1 MREYVEQLAGG
12 VGNEEASHTPRLVDQ
27 IMDDLASDLFRTTI
41 DLVHIIHLDRQIGH
55 GRTRTPFAHDADL
68 GDCSLAGRPRDDP
81 SEIHD
86 GIEYEK
92 SGMKIPNVRDRVW
105 RCVSA

>member
-55 GRTRTPFAHDADL
+55 GRTRTPFAHA
-68 GDCSLAGRPRDDP
+68 AR
-81 SEIHD
+81 SEERRV
-86 GIEYEK
+86 GKEWVSRCRSRWSPYNEK
-92 SGMKIPNVRDRVW
+92 KKKKKKNN
-105 RCVSA
+105 